1 MRRSETMASE
11 PWYNR
16 SDSYKSKAGEAGT
29 GDSRGGTAGGAAR
42 GALKIA
48 SAAGK
53 GIARGAHAVSDFA
66 ANNSWGLRLFS
77 FIASLGLFVLAILG
91 LAGEIGGA
99 STSASFYLFNGY
111 MLILSILIFVAECK
125 DEWKGFQRLRP
136 WVLDQFG
143 FLQSNLG
150 RGVYFIFIGL
160 IWYGAWGMF
169 WGLAGLAV
177 IGVGLLYLAMHWR
190 GPSASE
196 TSPSNAQHMT
206 LTEQDDLP

>member
-1 MRRSETMASE
+1 MASE

-16 SDSYKSKAGEAGT
+16 TDSYTQQNQSRDSSDVSGT
-29 GDSRGGTAGGAAR
+29 GARSAAR
-42 GALKIA
+42 GALKVA

-77 FIASLGLFVLAILG
+77 FIASVGLFVLAILG
-91 LAGEIGGA
+91 LVGEIEGSSKA
-99 STSASFYLFNGY
+99 ASFYLFNGY
-111 MLILSILIFVAECK
+111 MLLLSILIFVAECK
-125 DEWKGFQRLRP
+125 DEWKGFHHLRP
-136 WVLDQFG
+136 WVLEQFG

-150 RGVYFIFIGL
+150 RGVYLIFIGL

-169 WGLAGLAV
+169 WGLAGFVV
-177 IGVGLLYLAMHWR
+177 IGVGLLYVAMHWR
-190 GPSASE
+190 GTLSSE
-196 TSPSNAQHMT
+196 TSPSNHQHVT

>member
-1 MRRSETMASE
+1 MASE

-16 SDSYKSKAGEAGT
+16 TDSYNRQAGAGVGNESRGT
-29 GDSRGGTAGGAAR
+29 GGGGAAR

-77 FIASLGLFVLAILG
+77 FVASLGLFVLALLG
-91 LAGEIGGA
+91 LIGEIGGT

-136 WVLDQFG
+136 WILEQFG

-169 WGLAGLAV
+169 WGLAGFAV

-190 GPSASE
+190 GSSNSE
-196 TSPSNAQHMT
+196 SSPSNTQHMT

>member
-1 MRRSETMASE
+1 MASE

-16 SDSYKSKAGEAGT
+16 SDSYTKQAQ
-29 GDSRGGTAGGAAR
+29 TASSTDPRASGQGSAAR
-42 GALKIA
+42 SALKVA

-77 FIASLGLFVLAILG
+77 FMASVSLFVLAILG
-91 LAGEIGGA
+91 LAGRITG
-99 STSASFYLFNGY
+99 SSSSASFYLFNAY
-111 MLILSILIFVAECK
+111 MLILSLLIFIAECK

-169 WGLAGLAV
+169 WGLAGFV
-177 IGVGLLYLAMHWR
+177 VMCVGLLYAAMHWR
-190 GPSASE
+190 GAGSPVDPSPA
-196 TSPSNAQHMT
+196 NKQHIT
-206 LTEQDDLP
+206 LVEQDDLP

>member
-1 MRRSETMASE
+1 MASE

-16 SDSYKSKAGEAGT
+16 TDSHTQQPSSTNPA
-29 GDSRGGTAGGAAR
+29 DSRGSGGSSATR
-42 GALKIA
+42 GALKVA

-77 FIASLGLFVLAILG
+77 FIASIGLFTLSILG
-91 LAGEIGGA
+91 LIGEINGGSKA
-99 STSASFYLFNGY
+99 ASFYLFNGY
-111 MLILSILIFVAECK
+111 MLVLSILIFIAECK
-125 DEWKGFQRLRP
+125 DEWRGFRHLRP
-136 WVLDQFG
+136 WVLEQFG

-150 RGVYFIFIGL
+150 RGTYLIFIGL

-169 WGLAGLAV
+169 WGLAGFAV
-177 IGVGLLYLAMHWR
+177 IGVGLLYVAMHWR
-190 GPSASE
+190 KPSSDEAS
-196 TSPSNAQHMT
+196 PVDGRRAT